1 MRTDIL
7 DNATFLPSTT
17 SASTANFMTTGTM
30 YYPQGLNSSTTWTIC
45 CCSCHARQETIE
57 DLVSRLREKLHQEKR
72 VKGEARALI
81 DDLKTFLRD

>member
-1 MRTDIL
+1 MID
-7 DNATFLPSTT
+7 P
-17 SASTANFMTTGTM
+17 SASLTGTTATGTVR
-30 YYPQGLNSSTTWTIC
+30 YQDGSTFVNYTPATTTNFSTWTIC